1 MDAKPNG
8 LKGEPEMSGDKKVRQ
23 PDESASEKQPD
34 RKPWQP
40 MKLTLAGDA
49 KDVIRH
55 GVAKTS
61 PGTGDP
67 GEILK
72 IPGGAEH

>member
-1 MDAKPNG
+1 MNEVKKMNEETSADAKQT
-8 LKGEPEMSGDKKVRQ
+8 E
-23 PDESASEKQPD
+23 
-34 RKPWQP
+34 RKPWEP

-55 GVAKTS
+55 GTAKTS

-67 GEILK
+67 GEVLK
-72 IPGGAEH
+72 VPGGAEH

>member
-1 MDAKPNG
+1 MNEVKKMNEETSADAKQT
-8 LKGEPEMSGDKKVRQ
+8 E
-23 PDESASEKQPD
+23 
-34 RKPWQP
+34 RKPWEP

-67 GEILK
+67 GEVLK
-72 IPGGAEH
+72 VPGSAEH